1 MLSKTAFLRLYQ
13 GQLSTAGKTANVL
26 RDALPA
32 LNRTMTGPNVVE
44 LTKTLDVRFALASMA
59 IQVIGMWNGV
69 KSWFNATSDSSRTD
83 ATYGVLD
90 SLFGFTGG
98 ALQLSAVYA
107 AVAQSAC
114 IGALKF
120 FGCATGIAGGG
131 INLVASWKKR
141 NDQNK
146 LGNSTAAELD
156 TMSALASGGTL
167 STSTALTAGSLAG
180 TLAARAVGGA
190 MVEAV
195 AVRLG
200 ANAVLATVGGTRG
213 V

>member
-1 MLSKTAFLRLYQ
+1 VLSKTAFLRLYQ

-32 LNRTMTGPNVVE
+32 LNRTMTGPNIVE

-107 AVAQSAC
+107 EIRLINQIAPAASAAAVAQSAC

-120 FGCATGIAGGG
+120 FGCATDIAGGG

-190 MVEAV
+190 MVEP
-195 AVRLG
+195 
-200 ANAVLATVGGTRG
+200 
-213 V
+213 